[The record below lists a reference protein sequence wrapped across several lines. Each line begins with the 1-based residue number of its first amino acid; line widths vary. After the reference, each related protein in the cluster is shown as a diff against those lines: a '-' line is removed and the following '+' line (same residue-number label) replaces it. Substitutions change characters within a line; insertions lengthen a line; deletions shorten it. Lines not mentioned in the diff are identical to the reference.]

1 MQTVSELRA
10 RADELRRMAQTA
22 TTADVQSALAVLA
35 ERFEALARKRSAEF
49 HQRDPMNDTPPSRLL
64 IIDDEVGITKVV
76 GMIAARIGMEF
87 RALNRSPTATEV
99 FLEYR
104 PDIVIIDMIMPEKD
118 GIDVLNE
125 IMLTG
130 VPTRFVLT
138 SGLSEGYLRLAKG
151 VAKFHGDDR
160 VRFLNKPFRRDEL
173 VALLRD
179 MTDAD

>member
-1 MQTVSELRA
+1 
-10 RADELRRMAQTA
+10 
-22 TTADVQSALAVLA
+22 
-35 ERFEALARKRSAEF
+35 
-49 HQRDPMNDTPPSRLL
+49 MNDRAPNRLL

-76 GMIAARIGMEF
+76 GLIAARIGMEF
-87 RALNRSPTATEV
+87 RALNASATATEV

-104 PDIVIIDMIMPEKD
+104 PHIVIIDMIMPDKD
-118 GIDVLNE
+118 GTEVLNE

-130 VPTRFVLT
+130 IPTKIVLT

-151 VAKFHGDDR
+151 VAKFHGDER

-179 MTDAD
+179 LTDAQPE